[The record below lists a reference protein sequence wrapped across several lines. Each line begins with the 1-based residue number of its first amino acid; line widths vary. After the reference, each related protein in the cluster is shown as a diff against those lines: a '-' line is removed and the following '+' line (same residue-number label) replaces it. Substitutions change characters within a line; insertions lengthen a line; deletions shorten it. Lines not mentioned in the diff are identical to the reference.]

1 MHGPEDTAR
10 RVTAWLTARIP
21 AQLRIIE
28 ARLDVQRPDE
38 DHHSLPDPTQVL
50 DHERGPIGLEDW
62 PSVFVLPQELTASQ
76 LVDVLDGGAEEYLNT
91 YRVQVLAWVRADSY
105 ASTSALRLRYAL
117 AIREALLER
126 KSLTL
131 PSGTVVG
138 DPDWTLSV
146 DPRSLRESYSPLIDD
161 EGRTIAGVTTNVAVT
176 VRELVDPFPAPYGAL
191 TGVDVTGVVNDTA
204 ALPHPALDD

>member
-1 MHGPEDTAR
+1 MYGPEDTAR
-10 RVTAWLTARIP
+10 RVTAWLALRIP
-21 AQLRIIE
+21 ARLRILE
-28 ARLDVQRPDE
+28 ARLDVERPDTKP
-38 DHHSLPDPTQVL
+38 HRLSDPAQVL

-91 YRVQVLAWVRADSY
+91 YRVQVLAWVRANGFE
-105 ASTSALRLRYAL
+105 ATSNLRLRYAL

-138 DPDWTLSV
+138 DPDWDVSV

-176 VRELVDPFPAPYGAL
+176 VRERVAPFNTYGPLA
-191 TGVDVTGVVNDTA
+191 GVDVDVTADDTL
-204 ALPHPALDD
+204 ALPAHPAFD